1 MNIMR
6 KAPAFYTTNVGVQ
19 KLDKDR
25 IIVDF
30 FTVMGIDT
38 ENGDA
43 VEEVVSSMILDEDNG
58 RYLLSQLQEH
68 FGEKN
73 TKKEKI

>member
-1 MNIMR
+1 MR
-6 KAPAFYTTNVGVQ
+6 KSPAVYTTNVGVQ
-19 KLDKDR
+19 KLDKDK

-30 FTVMGIDT
+30 FTIMGIDT

-58 RYLLSQLQEH
+58 RYLLAQLQEH
-68 FGEKN
+68 FDEKN
-73 TKKEKI
+73 TKKEKL